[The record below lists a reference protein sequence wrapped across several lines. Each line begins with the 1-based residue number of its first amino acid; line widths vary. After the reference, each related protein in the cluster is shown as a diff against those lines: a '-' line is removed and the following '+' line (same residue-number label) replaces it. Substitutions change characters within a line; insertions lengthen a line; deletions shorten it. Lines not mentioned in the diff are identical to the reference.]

1 MRANCRG
8 SKLRLV
14 LVLPVLL
21 YVPCLRLLGL
31 NVQQRRPQP
40 LFTSS
45 TSTSTSTST
54 HVNNV
59 RSLSPEPAA
68 EEEVEVDGSG
78 SGSGCNDDWS
88 DSVWSGGKA
97 RSISIESSSDN
108 PPQAPLTI
116 AKVQRIEMC
125 VAYCHADL
133 RWLRDAIAIELA
145 SQQVEINL
153 TIMSKCNNEADI
165 VDFGGLGNVKVEV
178 IQLPNK
184 GGCDLAHAHFI
195 TRYLSR
201 EAPLQSS
208 APASSTSS
216 TVLVFLEDSPP
227 DRNDGRIRSVNE
239 LVRLALQ
246 RDDFICGLELDCW
259 MSAYHDVKTLG
270 HFMCNS
276 YRRTGGGPKVGGTQ
290 FNPASYR
297 DLSDFVDR
305 ELNWTFPNDEAVQVC
320 YGGQFATTESRLFNG
335 NRAAM
340 EILFRR
346 LEQILMESPAI
357 MNVVEHFVERLY
369 AGILAK
375 PLTPSQVQEILVLNE
390 FVFKQQGGH
399 MGAFVSENIQ
409 GCCKNNGVPDWG
421 GLYWDALNDKAQ
433 KAAKLLGFN
442 KEIWDSD
449 SELPI
454 YSTPFS
460 ELAMDKVEAVEY
472 LGMGSYFT

>member
-1 MRANCRG
+1 MRANCRRR
-8 SKLRLV
+8 KLLLV
-14 LVLPVLL
+14 LVLPILL
-21 YVPCLRLLGL
+21 YAPCLRLLRLG
-31 NVQQRRPQP
+31 NVQQRRPRP
-40 LFTSS
+40 LFTGS

-68 EEEVEVDGSG
+68 EEEGEVGG

-97 RSISIESSSDN
+97 RSISIESASSDN
-108 PPQAPLTI
+108 PPPAPLAI
-116 AKVQRIEMC
+116 AKVQRIEIC

-133 RWLRDAIAIELA
+133 RWIREAVANEFP
-145 SQQVEINL
+145 QQVEINL

-184 GGCDLAHAHFI
+184 GGCDLASVHFI

-201 EAPLQSS
+201 

-216 TVLVFLEDSPP
+216 TVLLFLEDSPP
-227 DRNDGRIRSVNE
+227 ATRPDGRVRSVNE

-270 HFMCNS
+270 QFIAHS
-276 YRRTGGGPKVGGTQ
+276 YRRTGGGPKVGGAQ

-297 DLSDFVDR
+297 DLSEFVDR

-320 YGGQFATTESRLFNG
+320 YGGKFATTESRLFNG

-357 MNVVEHFVERLY
+357 MNVLEHFVERLW

-390 FVFKQQGGH
+390 FVLEEQGGR
-399 MGAFVSENIQ
+399 MGVFASKNIQ
-409 GCCKNNGVPDWG
+409 GCCKKIDWEHM
-421 GLYWDALNDKAQ
+421 YWGSLNDEAQ

-442 KEIWDSD
+442 EEIWDSD
-449 SELPI
+449 SEVPI
-454 YSTPFS
+454 YSTPFN
-460 ELAMDKVEAVEY
+460 ELAVDKVEAVAY
-472 LGMGSYFT
+472 LGMRSYFT

>member
-14 LVLPVLL
+14 LVLPILL
-21 YVPCLRLLGL
+21 YAPCLRWLG
-31 NVQQRRPQP
+31 NVQQRRPRP

-45 TSTSTSTST
+45 TST
-54 HVNNV
+54 HVNIV
-59 RSLSPEPAA
+59 RSLRVSSEPAA
-68 EEEVEVDGSG
+68 EEEVEVDG

-97 RSISIESSSDN
+97 GSISIESASDN
-108 PPQAPLTI
+108 PPPAPLTI
-116 AKVQRIEMC
+116 AKVQRIEIC

-133 RWLRDAIAIELA
+133 RWLRDAVANEFP
-145 SQQVEINL
+145 QQVEINL

-184 GGCDLAHAHFI
+184 GGCDLAHVHFI

-208 APASSTSS
+208 APASSTS
-216 TVLVFLEDSPP
+216 TVLLFLEDSPP
-227 DRNDGRIRSVNE
+227 ATRPDGRVRSVNE
-239 LVRLALQ
+239 LVRSALQ

-270 HFMCNS
+270 HFTKHS
-276 YRRTGGGPKVGGTQ
+276 YRRTGGGPKVGGAQ

-305 ELNWTFPNDEAVQVC
+305 ELNWTFPNNKAVQVC

-346 LEQILMESPAI
+346 LEQILMESPAT
-357 MNVVEHFVERLY
+357 MNVVEHFVERLW

-399 MGAFVSENIQ
+399 MGAFVSKNIQ
-409 GCCKNNGVPDWG
+409 GCCKNGAPDWRS
-421 GLYWDALNDKAQ
+421 LYWDSLNDEARF
-433 KAAKLLGFN
+433 AAKLLGFN

-449 SELPI
+449 SEVPI
-454 YSTPFS
+454 YSTPFN
-460 ELAMDKVEAVEY
+460 ELAVDKVEAVAY
-472 LGMGSYFT
+472 LGMRSYFT